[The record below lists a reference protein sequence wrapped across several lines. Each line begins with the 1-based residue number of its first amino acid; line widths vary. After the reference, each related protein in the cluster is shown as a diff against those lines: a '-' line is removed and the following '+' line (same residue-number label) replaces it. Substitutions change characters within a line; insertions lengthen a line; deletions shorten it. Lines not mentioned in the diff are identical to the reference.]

1 MSKETICEKER
12 TKIEKLNKFQFP
24 YKFKRA
30 GYYITF
36 ITFGFMIAKKFIDEP
51 DWVKPVLSGILLLGM
66 LVISMSRD
74 KVEDEYID
82 SLRSQSYRFSFVIVV
97 LYSLIQPL
105 INYGVGILFDETE
118 QVQGFDYFQ
127 VLFFMLVVQLMAF
140 YQLKRVSKLG

>member
-1 MSKETICEKER
+1 MSRETICDKER

-24 YKFKRA
+24 SKFKKI

-36 ITFGFMIAKKFIDEP
+36 ITFGMMIAKGYIDEP

-66 LVISMSRD
+66 LMISMSRD
-74 KVEDEYID
+74 KIEDEYID
-82 SLRSQSYRFSFVIVV
+82 SLRSQSYRFSFVVVV
-97 LYSLIQPL
+97 LYALIQPL
-105 INYGVGILFDETE
+105 INFGVGILFDKTE
-118 QVQGFDYFQ
+118 NIQGFDYFQ